1 MASPADRV
9 FEAIE
14 RSEAVDPLTRPLG
27 KLSKLFLRRPALTG
41 VLEGVPWLSHP
52 LHPVLTDYP
61 IGFWTSA
68 LALDLIGGDVSEG
81 AADTLVG
88 LGIVAAV
95 PTAAAGLAEYGRV
108 GPPTI
113 RAAAAHAAANSVAV
127 SCQTASWVARRA
139 GARRAGKVLSL
150 VAFGALSVGGYLG
163 GHMAYERA
171 VGVDQRPEARASEAS
186 GSVAPNVSV

>member
-1 MASPADRV
+1 MPSPLDHA
-9 FEAIE
+9 FQTIE
-14 RSEAVDPLTRPLG
+14 RSEAVDALTRPLG
-27 KLSKLFLRRPALTG
+27 RLSKQVLRRPSLTR

-68 LALDLIGGDVSEG
+68 LALDVMGGERAGG
-81 AADTLVG
+81 ASDTLLG

-113 RAAAAHAAANSVAV
+113 RVAAAHAAANTIALTL
-127 SCQTASWVARRA
+127 QTASWVARRA
-139 GARRAGKVLSL
+139 GARGAGK
-150 VAFGALSVGGYLG
+150 ALSVFAFAALGVGGYLG
-163 GHMAYERA
+163 GHMAYGRA
-171 VGVDQRPEARASEAS
+171 VGVDQRPEARAEEAS
-186 GSVAPNVSV
+186 GSVSPDVSV

>member
-1 MASPADRV
+1 MPSSPDRL
-9 FEAIE
+9 FRAIE

-27 KLSKLFLRRPALTG
+27 KLSKLILRRPALTS

-52 LHPVLTDYP
+52 LHPLLTDYP

-68 LALDLIGGDVSEG
+68 LALDLFGGDATEG

-88 LGIVAAV
+88 LGVVAAV

-113 RAAAAHAAANSVAV
+113 RAAAAHAAANSVALT
-127 SCQTASWVARRA
+127 CQTASWVARRA
-139 GARRAGKVLSL
+139 GARGTGKALSL
-150 VAFGALSVGGYLG
+150 MAFAALSLGGYLG
-163 GHMAYERA
+163 GHMAYGRA

>member
-1 MASPADRV
+1 VPSPLDQIV
-9 FEAIE
+9 QTIE
-14 RSEAVDPLTRPLG
+14 RSEAVDALTRPLG
-27 KLSKLFLRRPALTG
+27 KLSKQILRRPRVTR
-41 VLEGVPWLSHP
+41 VLEGVSWLSHP

-68 LALDLIGGDVSEG
+68 LALDLMGSDAAEG

-113 RAAAAHAAANSVAV
+113 RVAAAHAAANSVAL
-127 SCQTASWVARRA
+127 SCQAASWAARRA
-139 GARRAGKVLSL
+139 GARGAGKALSL
-150 VAFGALSVGGYLG
+150 LALAALSVGGYLG
-163 GHMAYERA
+163 GHMAYGRA
-171 VGVDQRPEARASEAS
+171 VGVDQRSETRAAEAS
-186 GSVAPNVSV
+186 GSIAPDVSV